1 MLKLL
6 APLMLATLVAAG
18 LTVPAPVAAQDDNGG
33 LVGLTLPIGSRAL
46 GQGRAISAARGELHA
61 VPYNPASQSGLE
73 VGAIT
78 YSRFESAD
86 VAEIN
91 SNYVAGAYVA
101 PWGTIGGHFVYHDLG
116 ELVITD
122 TSPTPIGTS
131 DLSET
136 VVGVTYAHRWRDKL
150 DYGATLK
157 WYQSDLGV
165 VDASGPAFDLG
176 VVYAPR
182 PGVPIRLSAALR
194 NLGPDLDFEDGDVTI
209 PGGGA
214 AGDDRSEQ
222 LPTRVR
228 FGIGVGLDE
237 ALDLPDG
244 FSASFLFDIESDAR
258 DLAQS
263 SQHFGGNVTLNQ
275 VVTVRGGVVV
285 VDNPF
290 VDSGDGSRQ
299 IGGAFGI
306 GIVYEGFEADV
317 SREVSVSELGDETH
331 FSVGWRF

>member
-1 MLKLL
+1 MSKHSALL
-6 APLMLATLVAAG
+6 TLVALLFAS
-18 LTVPAPVAAQDDNGG
+18 VVSARPALAQDENGG
-33 LVGLTLPIGSRAL
+33 VVGLTLPVGTRAL

-61 VPYNPASQSGLE
+61 VPYNPASQSGFD

-78 YSRFESAD
+78 YSRLEGAD
-86 VAEIN
+86 IADFN

-101 PWGTIGGHFVYHDLG
+101 PWGTIGGHLVYHDFG

-122 TSPTPIGTS
+122 TSPTPIGS
-131 DLSET
+131 ADLSET
-136 VVGVTYAHRWRDKL
+136 VVGVTYAHRWRDRL

-157 WYQSDLGV
+157 WYRSDLGV
-165 VDASGPAFDLG
+165 VEASGPAFDIG

-182 PGVPIRLSAALR
+182 PGTPIYLSAALR
-194 NLGPDLDFEDGDVTI
+194 NLGPDLDFEDGGVAL
-209 PGGGA
+209 PGGGTPA
-214 AGDDRSEQ
+214 EDRSEQ
-222 LPTRVR
+222 LPSRLR
-228 FGIGVGLDE
+228 FGIRVELDE
-237 ALDLPDG
+237 ALDLPEG
-244 FSASFLFDIESDAR
+244 FDVGVLFDIESDTR

-263 SQHFGGNVTLNQ
+263 SQHFGGNVTLDH

-299 IGGAFGI
+299 VGGAFGI
-306 GIVYEGFEADV
+306 GILYEGFEADV
-317 SREVSVSELGDETH
+317 AREVSVSDLGDETH